1 MFIAKVFIRLKQGLL
16 DPQGKAIEGSLKSI
30 GFTGIDD
37 VKVGKLID
45 IKLTAKN
52 KAEATKK
59 VDEACKKLLA
69 NPVMEIAS
77 YEIEEK

>member
-1 MFIAKVFIRLKQGLL
+1 MFIAKVYVRLKQGLL
-16 DPQGKAIEGSLKSI
+16 DPQGKAIEGALKSL

-45 IKLTAKN
+45 IKLSAKN
-52 KAEATKK
+52 KAEAEKK
-59 VDEACKKLLA
+59 VGEACKKLLA
-69 NPVMEIAS
+69 NPTMEIAS

>member
-1 MFIAKVFIRLKQGLL
+1 MFIAKVYIRLKQGLL
-16 DPQGKAIEGSLKSI
+16 DPQGKAIESSLKSI

-45 IKLTAKN
+45 IKISAKS
-52 KAEATKK
+52 KAEAAKK

-77 YEIEEK
+77 YDIEEK